1 MGKCRQ
7 PSFTLQSRFDVRFRT
22 AEGRGVEEGLLGRNG
37 WPEFWVY
44 SLDESG
50 VRLDL
55 HGLPFGSVEDR
66 KQN

>member
-7 PSFTLQSRFDVRFRT
+7 PSFTLQSRFDVRFGT
-22 AEGRGVEEGLLGRNG
+22 AEGRGVEEGLLVETVDPN
-37 WPEFWVY
+37 FDVY

-55 HGLPFGSVEDR
+55 HGLHLGSVEDR